1 MKSVIALCIC
11 MNIAEFCTISSYS
24 WSHLYNASVWIAALS
39 NLIAGTWT
47 SSIGEW
53 GLDWERWD
61 STGTSGDWGSVM
73 RLSKNYSTSCN
84 LYTLRPLRRYNFY
97 KANHLNNPSN
107 DVYVLFYCCQVI
119 EQGLT
124 SAPTQYRL
132 YGRRVLLSRHSLQ
145 QRLKNCK
152 LLIPHIYHARWI
164 VDVGVTRSERQLSR
178 VHVILDSYRHI
189 DGVWRL
195 RESEG
200 LSLDSLNKGWT
211 LVKSSQTE
219 SHQYMK
225 CAYFLYHEATGSEIL
240 QFSANV
246 KSQAAIVGEDVR
258 W

>member
-24 WSHLYNASVWIAALS
+24 WSYLYNASVWIAALS

-132 YGRRVLLSRHSLQ
+132 YGRRYCCQDTAYS
-145 QRLKNCK
+145 
-152 LLIPHIYHARWI
+152 
-164 VDVGVTRSERQLSR
+164 
-178 VHVILDSYRHI
+178 
-189 DGVWRL
+189 
-195 RESEG
+195 
-200 LSLDSLNKGWT
+200 KG
-211 LVKSSQTE
+211 
-219 SHQYMK
+219 
-225 CAYFLYHEATGSEIL
+225 
-240 QFSANV
+240 
-246 KSQAAIVGEDVR
+246 
-258 W
+258 